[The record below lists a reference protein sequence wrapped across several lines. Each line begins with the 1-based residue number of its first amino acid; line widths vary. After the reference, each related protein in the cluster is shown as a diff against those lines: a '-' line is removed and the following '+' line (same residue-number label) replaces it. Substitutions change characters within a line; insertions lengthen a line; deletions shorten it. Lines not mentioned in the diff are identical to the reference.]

1 MSFREHDRKTFVT
14 DACNDFTAKRIS
26 KRVFMKKLAMAGV
39 GMSAF
44 AGSYLGGSRPFSGMT
59 GLGTDQAGAATPDE
73 IQAWLKDVGGKYSG
87 TKIRYSTEATPPSIV
102 ANQLAQEEFTKL
114 TGIEV
119 EVEIVPLEQVLAKAT
134 QDVQGQLGTYDLY
147 YLDQSWMATFA
158 PDTVDPTEYYA
169 SNPELAMPDFDWE
182 DFSKPLVDGIAM
194 YDGKMVGIP
203 FDIPIAILMYRKD
216 ILDKHGI
223 SVPTTME
230 DYMAAAKMI
239 TEAEKGNGIYGNTCQ
254 ARSGHYSLECD
265 WTIYLWGHGG
275 SIFDK
280 NNMFSGNDE
289 QGIQGLEF
297 YQKLLA
303 DYSPPA
309 ATTWTWD
316 GQFQSMQQGQAA
328 MCISWGE
335 FFPGMD
341 ANESKV
347 QGMMEHARP
356 PVETNGRRAIAD
368 AGFGEIPAGGHQGGS
383 VIALSEYS
391 KNKEAA
397 WIFMQWA
404 CSKDVMARV
413 STLGGGA
420 SPMRNSSFT
429 DPRVKEKAKV
439 GPGTTRHFDTI
450 KWTIDNAMGSE
461 PDMPL
466 WAELANNDIPVTLGK
481 LLTGQEYGG
490 SAKEAMDELAM
501 IVDKKVADAGLR

>member
-1 MSFREHDRKTFVT
+1 MSMSFREYDKQRFIIN
-14 DACNDFTAKRIS
+14 ACNDYTRRKIS
-26 KRVFMKKLAMAGV
+26 KRDFMKKMALAGV
-39 GMSAF
+39 GFSAF
-44 AGSYLGGSRPFSGMT
+44 NAGMLGTQRPFFGKTMGGMAHA
-59 GLGTDQAGAATPDE
+59 QTPPDVE
-73 IQAWLKDVGGKYSG
+73 KWLKEVGGKYAG

-158 PDTVDPTEYYA
+158 PDTIDPTAYYA
-169 SNPELAMPDFDWE
+169 ENAELAMPDFDWD

-203 FDIPIAILMYRKD
+203 FDIPIAILMYRQD
-216 ILDKHGI
+216 VLEKHGI
-223 SVPTTME
+223 AVPTTMDE
-230 DYMAAAKMI
+230 YMAAVQAI
-239 TEAEKGNGIYGNTCQ
+239 TAAESANGLFGNTCQ
-254 ARSGHYSLECD
+254 AKSGHYSLECD
-265 WTIYLWGHGG
+265 WTIYLWGNGG
-275 SIFDK
+275 SIFNKDRKFAGGDERGIAGLKYYQELVK
-280 NNMFSGNDE
+280 N
-289 QGIQGLEF
+289 
-297 YQKLLA
+297 
-303 DYSPPA
+303 SPPA

-347 QGMMEHARP
+347 QGLMQAAKP
-356 PVETNGRRAIAD
+356 PVENPGRRAPGD
-368 AGFGEIPAGGHQGGS
+368 AGFGEIPAIGHQGGS
-383 VIALSEYS
+383 VIALSQYS
-391 KNKEAA
+391 QNKEAA

-420 SPMRNSSFT
+420 SPMRLSSFE
-429 DPRVKEKAKV
+429 DPRVKEKAVV
-439 GPGTTRHFDTI
+439 GPGTTRHFDI
-450 KWTIDNAMGSE
+450 VNWTINNAMGSE
-461 PDMPL
+461 PDMPI
-466 WAELANNDIPVTLGK
+466 WAELANNDIPVALGK
-481 LLTGQEYGG
+481 LLTGEAYDG
-490 SAKEAMDELAM
+490 SAEACMAELTAA
-501 IVDKKVADAGLR
+501 VDKKVEEAGLL

>member
-1 MSFREHDRKTFVT
+1 MSFREHDKKTFII
-14 DACNDFTAKRIS
+14 DACNDFTARRIS
-26 KRVFMKKLAMAGV
+26 KRDFMKKMALAGI
-39 GMSAF
+39 GFSAF
-44 AGSYLGGSRPFSGMT
+44 NAGLLGNTRPNRVGGF
-59 GLGTDQAGAATPDE
+59 GTSAAEAATPADIE
-73 IQAWLKDVGGKYSG
+73 KWLKEVGGKYKG

-102 ANQLAQEEFTKL
+102 ANQLAKEEFTKL

-158 PDTVDPTEYYA
+158 PDTIDPTVYYKEK
-169 SNPELAMPDFDWE
+169 PELAMPDFDFD
-182 DFSKPLVDGIAM
+182 DFSKPLVDGIAK
-194 YDGKMVGIP
+194 YEGKWVGIP
-203 FDIPIAILMYRKD
+203 FDIPIAILMYRQD
-216 ILDKHGI
+216 LLEKHGLK
-223 SVPTTME
+223 VPTTMKE
-230 DYMAAAKMI
+230 YMNAAKVI
-239 TEAEKGNGIYGNTCQ
+239 TEAEKANGVFGNTCQ

-275 SIFDK
+275 SIFNK
-280 NNMFSGNDE
+280 NKKFSGNDE
-289 QGIQGLEF
+289 RGIVGLQY
-297 YQKLLA
+297 YQELLSK
-303 DYSPPA
+303 YSPPA

-316 GQFQSMQQGQAA
+316 GQFQSLQQGQAA

-341 ANESKV
+341 AADSKV
-347 QGMMEHARP
+347 QGKFMAARP
-356 PVETNGRRAIAD
+356 PVEDPGRRPASE
-368 AGFGEIPAGGHQGGS
+368 AGFGEIPAIGHQGGS
-383 VIALSEYS
+383 VIALSQYS

-429 DPRVKEKAKV
+429 DPRVKAKAVV
-439 GPGTTRHFDTI
+439 GPGTTRHFDVV

-461 PDMPL
+461 PDMPI
-466 WAELANNDIPVTLGK
+466 WAELANNEIPVELGK
-481 LLTGQEYGG
+481 LLTGQAYGG
-490 SAKEAMDELAM
+490 SAKACMDALAKM
-501 IVDKKVADAGLR
+501 VDDKVKAAGLL

>member
-1 MSFREHDRKTFVT
+1 MSFKDHDKRTFVV
-14 DACNDFTAKRIS
+14 DACNDFTSRRIS
-26 KRVFMKKLAMAGV
+26 KRAFMKKMGMAGL
-39 GMSAF
+39 GFSAF
-44 AGSYLGGSRPFSGMT
+44 SGSMLGMNRPFFGKNM
-59 GLGTDQAGAATPDE
+59 GIGQAAAQTPPDIE
-73 IQAWLKDVGGKYSG
+73 AWLKDVGGQFAG

-147 YLDQSWMATFA
+147 YLDQSWMATFY

-169 SNPELAMPDFDWE
+169 SKPDLAMPGFDWA
-182 DFSKPLVDGIAM
+182 DFSQPLVDGIAM

-203 FDIPIAILMYRKD
+203 FDIPIFILMYRQD
-216 ILDKHGI
+216 ILEKHGI
-223 SVPTTME
+223 AVPTNVDE
-230 DYMAAAKMI
+230 YMAAAAAI
-239 TEAEKGNGIYGNTCQ
+239 TEAEAGNGIFGNASQ

-265 WTIYLWGHGG
+265 WTAAVWGQGG
-275 SIFDK
+275 SIFRSDGT
-280 NNMFSGNDE
+280 FSGNDE
-289 QGIQGLEF
+289 QGIKGLEY
-297 YQKLLA
+297 YQKLVA

-316 GQFQSMQQGQAA
+316 GQFQAMQQGQAA
-328 MCISWGE
+328 MCVSWGE

-341 ANESKV
+341 ADESAV
-347 QGMMEHARP
+347 QGLMQSAHP
-356 PVETNGRRAIAD
+356 PAEIPGRRPVSET
-368 AGFGEIPAGGHQGGS
+368 GYGEIPAIGHQGGS

-391 KNKEAA
+391 KNKDAA
-397 WIFMQWA
+397 WVFMQWA

-429 DPRVKEKAKV
+429 DPRVKEKSVV

-466 WAELANNDIPVTLGK
+466 WAEFSNNEIPVTLGK

-490 SAKEAMDELAM
+490 SAKAAMDELAET
-501 IVDKKVADAGLR
+501 IDAATADAGLR